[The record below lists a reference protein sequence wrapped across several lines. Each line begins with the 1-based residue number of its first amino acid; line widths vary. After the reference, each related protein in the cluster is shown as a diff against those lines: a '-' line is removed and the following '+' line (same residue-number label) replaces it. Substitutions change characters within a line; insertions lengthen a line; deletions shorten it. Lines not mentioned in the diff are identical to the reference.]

1 MNEKLN
7 ILIVDHALSLDEFIE
22 HLEKIRKKT
31 GGEVEIGQIFK
42 IGKQ

>member
-31 GGEVEIGQIFK
+31 GGEVELGQIFQISK
-42 IGKQ
+42 K

>member
-7 ILIVDHALSLDEFIE
+7 ILIVDHTLSLDEFIE
-22 HLEKIRKKT
+22 HLEKIKNKV
-31 GGEVEIGQIFK
+31 GGKVEIGQIFK

>member
-22 HLEKIRKKT
+22 HLEKIKKKV
-31 GGEVEIGQIFK
+31 GCEVEIGQIFK
-42 IGKQ
+42 ISK